1 MRSTFMR
8 VGLGALIAVAAAAVT
23 SVMSVSPA
31 SAQVPIVALAASAGD
46 SDGRWEGGA
55 ARDMD
60 SGYPG
65 VWRAYVTNGTETEV
79 WGTYGTE
86 REARK
91 AGKAEARKRNKGFVD
106 APECEPPI
114 LC

>member
-1 MRSTFMR
+1 VPSNLMR
-8 VGLGALIAVAAAAVT
+8 VGLGALIAVAAAGASLT
-23 SVMSVSPA
+23 LAAPA
-31 SAQVPIVALAASAGD
+31 SAQAPVVAQASNAG
-46 SDGRWEGGA
+46 SQWEGGA

-60 SGYPG
+60 SGEPG
-65 VWRAYVTNGTETEV
+65 VWRAFVTNGTETEV
-79 WGTYGTE
+79 FGTYGTE
-86 REARK
+86 REARR